1 MTETSASTTTH
12 ATRPA
17 STRIIDGEAVVLS
30 RRHGVKSP
38 EAAAAPIFPPVD
50 EPETAPVTDTAYIFE
65 RRQHPMARAPL
76 PARRYPEAD
85 LLFQPQPTQRF
96 APPTRVDG
104 LSLFLK
110 DTAGAMPRS
119 GRMAG
124 LGAMALSILL
134 PAILFLAPEGPVGSA
149 MAGVQSGGF
158 RVAGLSARIVA
169 RGDGAVLAVEGT
181 IHNAAARA
189 TRVPPLRIA
198 LKSANGVTQTRMLA
212 TSATSLAA
220 GGSLTFHSAVAVP
233 AGSRGDVSVDFIDDV
248 RFDATGPSPR

>member
-1 MTETSASTTTH
+1 MTETSAS
-12 ATRPA
+12 ATARARRPA
-17 STRIIDGEAVVLS
+17 PARTIDGEAVVLS

-38 EAAAAPIFPPVD
+38 CAATAPIFPAAD
-50 EPETAPVTDTAYIFE
+50 EPDTAPAAHTTYVFE

-76 PARRYPEAD
+76 AARRYPESD
-85 LLFQPQPTQRF
+85 LLFQPQPSQRF

-110 DTAGAMPRS
+110 DTAGALPRS

-124 LGAMALSILL
+124 LGAMVLSVLL
-134 PAILFLAPEGPVGSA
+134 PAILFFAPDGPVGSA
-149 MAGVQSGGF
+149 VAGVQGGGF

-169 RGDGAVLAVEGT
+169 RGDGAVLSVEGT
-181 IHNAAARA
+181 IHNAAPHA

-198 LKSANGVTQTRMLA
+198 LKSANGVTQTRMLDTTTA
-212 TSATSLAA
+212 SLAA
-220 GGSLTFHSAVAVP
+220 GGSLSFRSSVAVP
-233 AGSRGDVSVDFIDDV
+233 AGSRGDVSVDFINNV

>member
-1 MTETSASTTTH
+1 MTETSASTAKH
-12 ATRPA
+12 LARPA
-17 STRIIDGEAVVLS
+17 PSRIIDGEAVVLS
-30 RRHGVKSP
+30 RRQGVKST
-38 EAAAAPIFPPVD
+38 AA
-50 EPETAPVTDTAYIFE
+50 ETAPFLPPADEPDMPPVGQTAYVFE

-110 DTAGAMPRS
+110 DTTGTLPRS
-119 GRMAG
+119 GRIAG

-134 PAILFLAPEGPVGSA
+134 PALFFFSPDGPVGSA
-149 MAGVQSGGF
+149 MAGVQAGGF
-158 RVAGLSARIVA
+158 RVAGLSANIQA

-181 IHNAAARA
+181 IYNGAAHA
-189 TRVPPLRIA
+189 TPVPPLRIA

-220 GGSLTFHSAVAVP
+220 GGSLTFRSAVAVP
-233 AGSRGDVSVDFIDDV
+233 AGSHGDVSVDFISHA